1 MISDFIYSNDITD
14 SSLYFYDEDF
24 LFYYV
29 CKKLNENG
37 PSSIYE
43 IKKWITERAKIS
55 NINNSSV
62 SSSRLNEFKETIHE
76 SYQEYYLFEKEIS
89 CLELTKQFESNLFF
103 MCWDKKDDLY
113 KSLCS
118 FIGQRQFNIS
128 RALPYL
134 LAMPNKTSLLVS
146 LTWSPS
152 K

>member
-55 NINNSSV
+55 NINNSRFNHFISKLKP
-62 SSSRLNEFKETIHE
+62 SGDG
-76 SYQEYYLFEKEIS
+76 YYLFEKEIS

-134 LAMPNKTSLLVS
+134 LAIHKIEYNYA
-146 LTWSPS
+146 
-152 K
+152 